1 MYYNTIIILMGIFV
15 VIIALYI
22 LLQKKDKDFSYD
34 ELISNTIKKDINNL
48 ENMLKKNQLQ
58 IMDGIDKLNIEI
70 NTLKE
75 NIKTDNQLMVNI
87 LRQENFNLMKENNT
101 EIPSDDFGYL
111 LNYNKFM
118 QKNKDIIA
126 LLKKNKTPEDIAK
139 ELNKS
144 IREVEMVLKLAK

>member
-111 LNYNKFM
+111 LNYNKFL

>member
-48 ENMLKKNQLQ
+48 ENMLKKDRLQ

-111 LNYNKFM
+111 LNYNKFL

-126 LLKKNKTPEDIAK
+126 LLKKNRTPEDIAK